1 MSRPCPQPPQASI
14 RFRIEPRDVPMSK
27 AARRLHLTL
36 DEFRSKLP
44 SLLQRGFPPPDP
56 TTGHFY
62 LPAID
67 KWMEARPGLT
77 TANGERD
84 DSALIDE
91 RLEKVPW
98 GT

>member
-1 MSRPCPQPPQASI
+1 MKPPCSI
-14 RFRIEPRDVPMSK
+14 RYRVQPLDIPAVK

-36 DEFRSKLP
+36 HEFRLSLP

-67 KWMEARPGLT
+67 KWMELRPGLT
-77 TANGERD
+77 PTSQERD
-84 DSALIDE
+84 DSAVLDR
-91 RLEKVPW
+91 RLEHIPW
-98 GT
+98 ER

>member
-1 MSRPCPQPPQASI
+1 
-14 RFRIEPRDVPMSK
+14 MSK
-27 AARRLHLTL
+27 AAWRLHLTL
-36 DEFRSKLP
+36 DEFRAKLP

-67 KWMEARPGLT
+67 RWMEARAGLT
-77 TANGERD
+77 MASGESD

-91 RLEKVPW
+91 RLERVPW